1 MSSFVGSYKDL
12 GFILSD
18 MTAFGGFWLEEWN
31 NPICFSRI
39 NGGYVGNKG
48 REKSVS
54 RKASWDLSTL
64 IQKKNKMVLTRAE
77 DIIERRE
84 SQVFKEIPLV
94 LKLEN
99 SLRWDWKFLHVVR
112 IYLGCLDFIQ

>member
-12 GFILSD
+12 GFILSN

-31 NPICFSRI
+31 NLICFSRI

-48 REKSVS
+48 RDKSIS
-54 RKASWDLSTL
+54 RKASWELSTR
-64 IQKKNKMVLTRAE
+64 IQKKNKVVLTRAE
-77 DIIERRE
+77 DIIERRK
-84 SQVFKEIPLV
+84 SQVFKEILLV

-99 SLRWDWKFLHVVR
+99 SFELRLKILTCG
-112 IYLGCLDFIQ
+112 LGCLDFIQ